1 MNLYDCTIDRL
12 EGGRGVHLYNLT
24 FSEIYI
30 AIGTIRDNSHGCMH
44 VPKEHGVRF
53 VDVSV
58 DPHDV
63 LLKVSPGGVLSLG
76 TE

>member
-1 MNLYDCTIDRL
+1 MAGWG
-12 EGGRGVHLYNLT
+12 GGRGVHLYNLT
-24 FSEIYI
+24 NILRDIAI

-58 DPHDV
+58 DPHHV